1 MTSQRK
7 DIVPL
12 EFMKYKMKSL
22 LLILKIA
29 FTAKHVI
36 LKNHRRTL
44 LGSFQKEGADQSMAI
59 CKKKIFTNIFIIILL
74 IFFLI
79 NFSHADLSFKKIENK
94 KVPFLDFFLLK
105 FETTLIKRSQIL
117 RKHIFASRVQYSNIN
132 ILVDYDKKKEQIF
145 VNLYAVMD
153 RDRYSKK
160 RYEQKIS
167 DCNQVRNL
175 IFYQK
180 HGYKF
185 LTQKRD
191 PLLSQGVMED
201 IFKDVF
207 FSNISFDKDEI
218 DFLLSKMFVNV
229 TIFHPIKK
237 IELTCSGKV
246 NDYELK

>member
-12 EFMKYKMKSL
+12 EFMKYKIKSL

-29 FTAKHVI
+29 FTVKHAI

-74 IFFLI
+74 IFSLI

-117 RKHIFASRVQYSNIN
+117 RKQIFASRVQYSNIN